1 VFAGATVLGANPLSE
16 RSRSMSTITTK
27 EGTENGTVEVAGPE
41 QFRLDE
47 LIRRALEER
56 DDPREVLPDPHTT
69 YYGAELN
76 ERTLFP
82 GDDASLAETRF
93 EDWLSRSTA
102 QQQRTLIVKGV

>member
-1 VFAGATVLGANPLSE
+1 VGPPVNAT
-16 RSRSMSTITTK
+16 I
-27 EGTENGTVEVAGPE
+27 EVAGPE

-56 DDPREVLPDPHTT
+56 GDPREVLPDPHAT

-76 ERTLFP
+76 ERTLLP

-102 QQQRTLIVKGV
+102 EQKRTLSVKGT